1 MKSGFI
7 IIDKPEGI
15 SSYDVIRHIKRLLP
29 RGIKIGHS
37 GTLDPLATGML
48 IIGMGRE
55 ATRGL
60 GALAKK
66 DKVYETTLHLGKR
79 YDTLD
84 VTGKLL
90 EESDPSSVTKEDFI
104 QVLKS
109 FIGEIEQIPPM
120 YSACKHKGQSLY
132 KFARKG
138 REVTRAPRKVIIHDA
153 AMLCWN
159 PPFVSIR
166 VSCASGTYIRTLADD
181 MGKILSVG
189 AAVSEI
195 RRTRIGDYSIKDAIP
210 LKSIINKNDIEERFF
225 QVKRKNLDSS

>member
-7 IIDKPEGI
+7 IIDKPGGI
-15 SSYDVIRHIKRLLP
+15 SSYDVIRHIKRLFP
-29 RGIKIGHS
+29 RGTKIGHA

-48 IIGMGRE
+48 IVGMGRE
-55 ATRGL
+55 ATREL

-84 VTGKLL
+84 VTGRLL
-90 EESDPSSVTKEDFI
+90 EERDPSSVTKEDFI

-120 YSACKHKGQSLY
+120 YSACKFKGQPLY
-132 KFARKG
+132 KLARKG
-138 REVTRAPRKVIIHDA
+138 VEVTRTPRKVVIHDA
-153 AMLCWN
+153 VMLYWK
-159 PPFVSIR
+159 PPFVSIK
-166 VSCASGTYIRTLADD
+166 VTCSSGTYIRTLVDD

-210 LKSIINKNDIEERFF
+210 LKSIINKNDIEERLF
-225 QVKRKNLDSS
+225 QVQRKNLDNS

>member
-48 IIGMGRE
+48 IVGIGRE
-55 ATRGL
+55 ATREL
-60 GALAKK
+60 GALVKK
-66 DKVYETTLHLGKR
+66 EKVYETTLHLGKR

-84 VTGKLL
+84 VTGELL
-90 EESDPSSVTKEDFI
+90 EERDPSSVTKEDFI

-120 YSACKHKGQSLY
+120 YSACKFKGQSLY
-132 KFARKG
+132 KLARKG
-138 REVTRAPRKVIIHDA
+138 REVTRAPRKVVIHDA

-159 PPFVSIR
+159 PPFVSIK
-166 VSCASGTYIRTLADD
+166 VSCASGTYIRTLVDD

-195 RRTRIGDYSIKDAIP
+195 RRTRIGDYSLKEAVILDELTSEEAIA
-210 LKSIINKNDIEERFF
+210 ERLF